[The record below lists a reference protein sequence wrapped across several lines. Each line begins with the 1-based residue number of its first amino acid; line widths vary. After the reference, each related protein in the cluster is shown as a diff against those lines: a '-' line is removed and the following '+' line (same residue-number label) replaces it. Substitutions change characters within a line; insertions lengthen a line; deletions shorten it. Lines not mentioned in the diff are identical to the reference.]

1 MGGLGPHLGKFWGP
15 TFWGTDLGIR
25 FVEEKGTTL
34 EGGWNTLIDDWPED
48 VVCNLI
54 NESMTNFKQ
63 PNQFYYNDIK
73 YFEDGTFEMIPE
85 KPEWMKVD
93 FNDFMK
99 QQTKLN
105 NGGKNILEIIK
116 TLPCV
121 ANQKLQMYKLL
132 ERRDAKKIPSYC
144 EFIGLSASHVRPW
157 LGSQV
162 PWSWKKGRPRASAQ
176 AARAMM
182 SDVPPV
188 FGRWMKDT
196 TPWSTSGGRRQAR
209 S

>member
-1 MGGLGPHLGKFWGP
+1 MPWRTPWLAKSRGHFSAPGAAAA
-15 TFWGTDLGIR
+15 I
-25 FVEEKGTTL
+25 
-34 EGGWNTLIDDWPED
+34 
-48 VVCNLI
+48 
-54 NESMTNFKQ
+54 
-63 PNQFYYNDIK
+63 
-73 YFEDGTFEMIPE
+73 
-85 KPEWMKVD
+85 
-93 FNDFMK
+93 
-99 QQTKLN
+99 
-105 NGGKNILEIIK
+105 
-116 TLPCV
+116 V
-121 ANQKLQMYKLL
+121 ASQ
-132 ERRDAKKIPSYC
+132 RRVGSPYVRGRR
-144 EFIGLSASHVRPW
+144 GLSASHVRPW